1 MYYLTHH
8 FFSVIKSLSQ
18 LAFKMRQSTKT
29 HPIEYS
35 QFKHVHG
42 PYVLFSRVL
51 VLAAVPPNMA
61 LDGLYV
67 LAFMQN
73 FAPHINK
80 HLSGLWDQRI
90 PLLQHYLEQTKAIDQ
105 AQWEEWLLTL
115 MDDTLGEIDLDEWN
129 TALIGAM
136 TQQLTGLYSGM
147 YSDNNGSHSGPEN
160 YEKSRP
166 KNLVKSNISI
176 SKNIFLTKFHF
187 LQFLKWPKINF

>member
-1 MYYLTHH
+1 M
-8 FFSVIKSLSQ
+8 
-18 LAFKMRQSTKT
+18 AFKMRQSTKKPN
-29 HPIEYS
+29 PIEYS

-90 PLLQHYLEQTKAIDQ
+90 PLLQHYLEQTKAIGK
-105 AQWEEWLLTL
+105 
-115 MDDTLGEIDLDEWN
+115 MH
-129 TALIGAM
+129 ALKK
-136 TQQLTGLYSGM
+136 Y
-147 YSDNNGSHSGPEN
+147 
-160 YEKSRP
+160 
-166 KNLVKSNISI
+166 
-176 SKNIFLTKFHF
+176 
-187 LQFLKWPKINF
+187 

>member
-1 MYYLTHH
+1 MTKYYLAHH
-8 FFSVIKSLSQ
+8 FFFSVIKSLSQ

-51 VLAAVPPNMA
+51 VLAAVPPNNMA

-90 PLLQHYLEQTKAIDQ
+90 PLLQV
-105 AQWEEWLLTL
+105 W
-115 MDDTLGEIDLDEWN
+115 
-129 TALIGAM
+129 
-136 TQQLTGLYSGM
+136 
-147 YSDNNGSHSGPEN
+147 
-160 YEKSRP
+160 
-166 KNLVKSNISI
+166 
-176 SKNIFLTKFHF
+176 
-187 LQFLKWPKINF
+187 